1 MREPSDLAGV
11 LARILQSL
19 RAERGWSL
27 DQLAHRSGV
36 SKGVLVAL
44 EQGRSNPNL
53 ATLARIGDAF
63 GVPVTSLLDVSDEPV
78 VRITG
83 PENTRTLWRGED
95 GGTGTIIAATEPPWA
110 AELWRWTVQPG
121 ERFGGDAHSPGSKEM
136 TWVESGTLTLTVAG
150 RRYQVGPGEC
160 ARFPGGLPH
169 SYANESTGPVLM
181 TMISVV
187 PPALS

>member
-1 MREPSDLAGV
+1 MPEPSDLAGV
-11 LARILQSL
+11 LSRILQSL

-53 ATLARIGDAF
+53 ATLARIADAF

-83 PENTRTLWRGED
+83 PENTRTLWHGED

-110 AELWRWTVQPG
+110 VELWHWSVHPG
-121 ERFGGDAHSPGSKEM
+121 ERFGGDAHSPASKEM
-136 TWVESGTLTLTVAG
+136 VWVEAGTITLTVAG
-150 RRYQVGPGEC
+150 RGYQVGPGQC
-160 ARFPGGLPH
+160 ARFPSGLPH
-169 SYANESTGPVLM
+169 SYANEGTEPAQ
-181 TMISVV
+181 MIMIFVV
-187 PPALS
+187 PPAPS